1 MGGSMDDFAH
11 EEQAARA
18 VVNAAAKLGQTLN
31 ETGDAIFCPKCD
43 PAALDL
49 ANEHLQDFG
58 FKLIQL
64 PSKKRNP

>member
-18 VVNAAAKLGQTLN
+18 VVNAAAKLGKALN
-31 ETGDAIFCPKCD
+31 DTGDAIFCPICD
-43 PAALDL
+43 KAALDL

-58 FKLIQL
+58 FKLVQL
-64 PSKKRNP
+64 HSKERNP